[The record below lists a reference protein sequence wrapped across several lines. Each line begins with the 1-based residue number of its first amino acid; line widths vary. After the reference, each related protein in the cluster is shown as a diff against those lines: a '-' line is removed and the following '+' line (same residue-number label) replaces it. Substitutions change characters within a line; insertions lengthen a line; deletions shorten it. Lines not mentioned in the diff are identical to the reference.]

1 MNDIVKRAPLKVL
14 IARRRKLL
22 RGPSH
27 ILLAISICIATY
39 YVFDYFAFCWVMID
53 AFCPTIETSNQLFKV
68 LIAITQFL
76 GIGLLLWDLDERMQT
91 LTGAKLK
98 NYFINKIKAWW
109 SLFFI
114 RGQHLSSTASASS
127 YAGGVIASSAYQK
140 MKTVDE
146 QLEYLQRRII
156 EVESRIAKESGE
168 RKDLERKIESDLKKV
183 YTAIDDSKNQV
194 MKTVTKIHVGG
205 YTRQL
210 WSLFLIAYSAVL
222 SVFV

>member
-1 MNDIVKRAPLKVL
+1 VTDIVKRAPLKVL

-22 RGPSH
+22 RGPLH

-39 YVFDYFAFCWVMID
+39 YVFNYFKFCWVMID

-76 GIGLLLWDLDERMQT
+76 GIGMLLWDLDERMQT

-98 NYFINKIKAWW
+98 NYFIDKINAWW

-114 RGQHLSSTASASS
+114 RNHHGGGSASLSVRSGGGAACSS
-127 YAGGVIASSAYQK
+127 YEKKA
-140 MKTVDE
+140 TVEE
-146 QLEYLQRRII
+146 QLEYLQKRII

>member
-1 MNDIVKRAPLKVL
+1 MNDIVKRAPLKIL
-14 IARRRKLL
+14 IARRRDLL
-22 RGPSH
+22 RGPTH
-27 ILLAISICIATY
+27 IFFAISISIATY
-39 YVFDYFAFCWVMID
+39 YVFNYFKFCWVMID
-53 AFCPTIETSNQLFKV
+53 AFCPTTETSNQLFKV

-91 LTGAKLK
+91 LTGAKLT
-98 NYFINKIKAWW
+98 NYFISKIKAWW

-114 RGQHLSSTASASS
+114 RGQHVSSSASASS
-127 YAGGVIASSAYQK
+127 YSGGVVASSAYQK

-183 YTAIDDSKNQV
+183 YSAIDDSKNQV